1 MRLGF
6 RGFTTTKRARD
17 ANETSDQARSDKPEE
32 RGVFVDLRLGVS
44 NRLRAG
50 LRSIGPTSPMARCGG
65 RSDCKSCLASTSSCR
80 WCTYTDSTGAAAAT
94 CLFEDTA
101 NMCEDLRNVCPVVAM
116 ADSGGAPIENV
127 AGAAIGVA
135 VGSCGLMF
143 LILYIVVRTSPGN
156 THTAACVLALS

>member
-1 MRLGF
+1 
-6 RGFTTTKRARD
+6 
-17 ANETSDQARSDKPEE
+17 
-32 RGVFVDLRLGVS
+32 
-44 NRLRAG
+44 
-50 LRSIGPTSPMARCGG
+50 MARCGG